1 MSNRL
6 SFGGGGREGETG
18 CLVVRA
24 SRTDEGLVD
33 REPQDDAN
41 GFVAARALGVPK
53 ARMLTALLLANG
65 IADPVEAQHFF
76 DER

>member
-1 MSNRL
+1 
-6 SFGGGGREGETG
+6 
-18 CLVVRA
+18 
-24 SRTDEGLVD
+24 
-33 REPQDDAN
+33 
-41 GFVAARALGVPK
+41 VPK